1 MCWWNEKSNSVV
13 CETLR
18 AHNVPFC
25 IFLWIVKFSSAQS
38 YQSLTFRKIQN
49 RLLQMNK
56 WRRYLLVNTF
66 FDETKKYLQLF
77 MYKNKAKMVE
87 WSMVIFKESKN
98 RFLCLCS
105 DPKAVCECSDD
116 YPSLIIFLD
125 ARINFI
131 HKWRYTIVFS
141 KKLCK

>member
-1 MCWWNEKSNSVV
+1 MK
-13 CETLR
+13 
-18 AHNVPFC
+18 
-25 IFLWIVKFSSAQS
+25 
-38 YQSLTFRKIQN
+38 
-49 RLLQMNK
+49 
-56 WRRYLLVNTF
+56 
-66 FDETKKYLQLF
+66 
-77 MYKNKAKMVE
+77 KNKAKMVE

-141 KKLCK
+141 KKNYVNNHYMIENSYKNGMVVKNWFQNRNIFFPATPKT